1 MILASPD
8 TYEYIYTVYHI
19 SLWEMN
25 TKVCFGYFNSEGRGF
40 WINCGLVKLVILLE
54 ITAIMLLLL
63 DGKERGEVLHLVDQ

>member
-1 MILASPD
+1 
-8 TYEYIYTVYHI
+8 
-19 SLWEMN
+19 MN